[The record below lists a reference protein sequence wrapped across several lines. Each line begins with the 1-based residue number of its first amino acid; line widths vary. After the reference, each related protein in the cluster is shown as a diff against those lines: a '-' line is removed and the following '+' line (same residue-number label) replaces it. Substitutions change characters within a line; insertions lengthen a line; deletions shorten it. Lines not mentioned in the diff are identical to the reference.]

1 MTSIFPV
8 AYFGNIAYFREL
20 IQAEHGILEVKEH
33 FVKQTLRTRSEIATA
48 NGSLQLNIPVVRKN
62 GSKTVLEAIE
72 ISYDA
77 DWRKSHWKAIE
88 SAYASAPF
96 FDYYGSEVE
105 ELIYAKEKNLV
116 QFNLN
121 STRRILSWL
130 DISLELKTSG
140 EYLNSAE
147 LSDFRG
153 SDFCNSNAIAPYHQV
168 FSTAEEFNPNLSI
181 LDVIFCEGPM
191 ARNWVVPS

>member
-1 MTSIFPV
+1 MTTIFPV

-33 FVKQTLRTRSEIATA
+33 FVKQTLRTRCEIATA
-48 NGSLQLNIPVVRKN
+48 NGLLQLNIPVVRKN

-72 ISYDA
+72 IAYET

-88 SAYASAPF
+88 SAYASSPF

-116 QFNLN
+116 QFNLKI
-121 STRRILSWL
+121 TQRILSWL
-130 DISLELKTSG
+130 DISLELKTSL
-140 EYLNSAE
+140 EYLHSAE
-147 LSDFRG
+147 MLDFRCSDFPG
-153 SDFCNSNAIAPYHQV
+153 SAGIKSYVQV
-168 FSTAEEFNPNLSI
+168 FNLAEEFNPNLSI
-181 LDVIFCEGPM
+181 LDIIFCEGPM
-191 ARNWVVPS
+191 ARNWLVPF

>member
-1 MTSIFPV
+1 MTTIFPL

-20 IQAEHGILEVKEH
+20 IQAENCILEIKEH
-33 FVKQTLRTRSEIATA
+33 FVKQTVRTRCEIATA
-48 NGSLQLNIPVVRKN
+48 NGLLQLNVPVVRKN

-72 ISYDA
+72 IAYDT

-147 LSDFRG
+147 LRDFRG
-153 SDFCNSNAIAPYHQV
+153 SDFSDSTAIAPYHQV
-168 FSTAEEFNPNLSI
+168 FNSAEEFNPHLSI

>member
-33 FVKQTLRTRSEIATA
+33 FVKQTLRTRCEIATA

-72 ISYDA
+72 IAYDA

-121 STRRILSWL
+121 CTRRILNWL
-130 DISLELKTSG
+130 DISIELKTSE
-140 EYLNSAE
+140 EYLHSNE
-147 LSDFRG
+147 LRDFRG
-153 SDFCNSNAIAPYHQV
+153 SDFSNSRAIASYHQV
-168 FSTAEEFNPNLSI
+168 FNSAEEFNPHLSI

-191 ARNWVVPS
+191 ARNWVVPF

>member
-1 MTSIFPV
+1 MTTIFPL

-20 IQAEHGILEVKEH
+20 IQAEKCILEIKEH
-33 FVKQTLRTRSEIATA
+33 FVKQTLRTRCEIATA

-72 ISYDA
+72 IAYDT

-147 LSDFRG
+147 LTDFRG
-153 SDFCNSNAIAPYHQV
+153 SDFCNSTAIASYQQV
-168 FSTAEEFNPNLSI
+168 FNSAEEFNPNLSI

-191 ARNWVVPS
+191 ARNWVVPF